1 MRVISE
7 TGQQIGIMPVRR
19 ALQLARERGLDLVE
33 VAPNANPPVCRIL
46 DYGKYKYEQDK
57 QERESRKRHKQAEV
71 KGVRLRPNISE
82 HDIHF
87 KIRKAIEFLMDGD
100 KVKFTVIFRSREIT
114 RPQKG
119 QELLERI
126 AQASQEYGTVE
137 RPPTMEGR
145 TMVMVLA
152 PKKHV
157 ERYVAR
163 NDLTHGLGGSKDAQN
178 QNEQV
183 SSQTVQSVS
192 DG

>member
-1 MRVISE
+1 
-7 TGQQIGIMPVRR
+7 MPVRR